1 MTPTPGISE
10 RRRRKTGAAGKP
22 DRAASHDLHL
32 WNEEDNLAFQREQRI
47 EDSSDRRLNL
57 ALLERGIKRS
67 IDIVVSLVLL
77 LLLLPVLVA
86 IAIAIRLDSPGS
98 PVFAHRRLGRRGH
111 HFDCFKFRSM
121 LQDAEHLLHADEALR
136 HQYVTNHFKIPTEA
150 DPRVTPLG
158 RFLRRSSLDELPQL
172 WNVLKGD
179 MSLVGPRPIVALEG
193 TYYGERLPE
202 LLSVRPG
209 ITGIWAVQGRSKVGY
224 PARVNLELGYI
235 EKRSLMLDVTIL
247 ARTPWTVFTRHG
259 AV

>member
-1 MTPTPGISE
+1 MLD
-10 RRRRKTGAAGKP
+10 RRRRKTGAAGKL
-22 DRAASHDLHL
+22 DRPASHDIHL
-32 WNEEDNLAFQREQRI
+32 WNEADNAAFLREQRAEGI
-47 EDSSDRRLNL
+47 IDGRWKL
-57 ALLERGIKRS
+57 ALLQRGIKRA
-67 IDIVVSLVLL
+67 IDIIVALSLLVLL
-77 LLLLPVLVA
+77 LPLLLA
-86 IAIAIRLDSPGS
+86 IAIAIRIDSPGF
-98 PVFAHRRLGRRGH
+98 PLFAHRRLGRAGR

-121 LQDAEHLLHADEALR
+121 RRDAEHVLHSDEALR
-136 HQYVTNHFKIPTEA
+136 HQYVTNHFKIPTEV

-172 WNVLKGD
+172 WNVVIGD

-209 ITGIWAVQGRSKVGY
+209 ITGIWAVGGRSKVGY
-224 PARVNLELGYI
+224 PDRVNLELGYL
-235 EKRSLMLDVTIL
+235 EKRSLLLDLSIL